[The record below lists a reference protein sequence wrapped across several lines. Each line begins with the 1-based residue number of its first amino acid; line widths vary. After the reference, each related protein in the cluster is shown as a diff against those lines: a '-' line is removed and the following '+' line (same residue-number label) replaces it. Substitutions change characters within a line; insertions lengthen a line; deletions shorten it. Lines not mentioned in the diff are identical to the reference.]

1 MQTEN
6 QIKAD
11 AINEFVCHM
20 IAALDAGFVDTPN
33 LNLAT
38 VHRVAQNFVLD
49 RYGIELPHIAEQWGD
64 DTARLCGYLP
74 LNKDNQQSE

>member
-20 IAALDAGFVDTPN
+20 IGALDAGFIDSPN
-33 LNLAT
+33 LNLA
-38 VHRVAQNFVLD
+38 VLHRVAQNFVID
-49 RYGIELPHIAEQWGD
+49 HYGIELPHIIEQWGD

-74 LNKDNQQSE
+74 PNKDNQQSE